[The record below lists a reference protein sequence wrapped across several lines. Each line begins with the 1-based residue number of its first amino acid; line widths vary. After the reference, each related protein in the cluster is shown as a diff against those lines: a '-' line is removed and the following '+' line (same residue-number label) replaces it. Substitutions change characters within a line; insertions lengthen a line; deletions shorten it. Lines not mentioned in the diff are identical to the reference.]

1 MQDIS
6 FSINKNIA
14 LVNAEE
20 LLEIIKTVNITYNA
34 IPDFEILFYAKDST
48 DSYKVYKILD
58 NSETDKYDYN
68 IYGYNGIVNI
78 KIDGNEYSL
87 KEALLENKI
96 TMEEIIGKENKDE
109 KDGKITA
116 KMYKDGGSMEY
127 YYDNYT
133 IIKFA
138 TLSGNRDVYIGT
150 KDLKLTDVI

>member
-48 DSYKVYKILD
+48 ESYKVYKILD

-68 IYGYNGIVNI
+68 IYGYNGIITNI
-78 KIDGNEYSL
+78 NSNSIVFEDKSRNKKYSIDLNSSL
-87 KEALLENKI
+87 N
-96 TMEEIIGKENKDE
+96 
-109 KDGKITA
+109 
-116 KMYKDGGSMEY
+116 
-127 YYDNYT
+127 
-133 IIKFA
+133 F
-138 TLSGNRDVYIGT
+138 
-150 KDLKLTDVI
+150 

>member
-48 DSYKVYKILD
+48 ESYKVYKILD

-68 IYGYNGIVNI
+68 IYGYNGIITNINSNSIVFEDKSRNKKYPIDVNS
-78 KIDGNEYSL
+78 SL
-87 KEALLENKI
+87 N
-96 TMEEIIGKENKDE
+96 
-109 KDGKITA
+109 
-116 KMYKDGGSMEY
+116 
-127 YYDNYT
+127 
-133 IIKFA
+133 F
-138 TLSGNRDVYIGT
+138 
-150 KDLKLTDVI
+150 